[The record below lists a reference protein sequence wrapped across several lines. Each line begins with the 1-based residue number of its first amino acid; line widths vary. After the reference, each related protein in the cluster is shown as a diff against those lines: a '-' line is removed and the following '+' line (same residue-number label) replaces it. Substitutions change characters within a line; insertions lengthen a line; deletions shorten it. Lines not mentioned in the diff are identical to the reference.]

1 MIENSAGYSGLG
13 IYVAV
18 TRGVANSFAPREFLP
33 QMNINSL
40 SNLSIIIFNFLGF
53 EVVATMADDM
63 DNPRKQIPQAIIYGG
78 VLIAVFY
85 LMSAF
90 GMSAAIPTNELSAFT
105 LISF

>member
-1 MIENSAGYSGLG
+1 MDYEFSSIREIFTILSLTGLG

-63 DNPRKQIPQAIIYGG
+63 DNPRKQIPQAIIYGE
-78 VLIAVFY
+78 F
-85 LMSAF
+85 
-90 GMSAAIPTNELSAFT
+90 
-105 LISF
+105 